1 MKENNPQKEETWLE
15 RMGDCYGDTDLQLR
29 IIMPRKVGRGI
40 CDYCP
45 YYRYNKSHPRINY
58 CSATQDWF
66 GPIDN
71 TVPCLNEYSQR
82 KEIRNDKRRLRQV
95 KRHS

>member
-1 MKENNPQKEETWLE
+1 MELKN
-15 RMGDCYGDTDLQLR
+15 GDTDLPLR
-29 IIMPRKVGRGI
+29 IIMPRKVGMGI

-82 KEIRNDKRRLRQV
+82 KEVKDDKRRLRQV